1 MSTLATLI
9 GGVLLIV
16 ILYRVLSLL
25 PSLPA
30 VLRAVLASSLT
41 LLLYFGAIIGR
52 WPGLD
57 VVAMHVSIYLLAG
70 LLLYMWSQ
78 YRSRHTGR
86 MHWVPK
92 ALIGFFVMLAVINT
106 FLLYIATR
114 GLPPS
119 VAQWWLPGHNTVSSG
134 FSGVVPHGQEAAKAV
149 SSELNRS
156 HAVAELGWRV
166 AIEGLPETVQAQ
178 QLISV
183 KVLDRT
189 GLPITGLIAEV
200 QIERPGATE
209 AATRIQLMP
218 KSVGEYGNVLNFAA
232 SGRWVV
238 DVQLR
243 QGAGVVYHESREV
256 TVR

>member
-16 ILYRVLSLL
+16 ILYRGLNWL

-30 VLRAVLASSLT
+30 VLRAVLASSLA
-41 LLLYFGAIIGR
+41 LLAYFVAIIGR

-57 VVAMHVSIYLLAG
+57 VVAMHVSIYLVVG

-78 YRSRHTGR
+78 YRSRRTGR

-92 ALIGFFVMLAVINT
+92 ALIGFFIMLAVINT

-119 VAQWWLPGHNTVSSG
+119 VAQWWLPGDNTVSSG

-166 AIEGLPETVQAQ
+166 AIEGLSETVQAQ
-178 QLISV
+178 QLLTV

-200 QIERPGATE
+200 QIERPGTTE
-209 AATRIQLMP
+209 AATRIRLMP

-232 SGRWVV
+232 NGRWLV
-238 DVQLR
+238 DVQLSQ
-243 QGAGVVYHESREV
+243 QGHIVYRESREV
-256 TVR
+256 TMR